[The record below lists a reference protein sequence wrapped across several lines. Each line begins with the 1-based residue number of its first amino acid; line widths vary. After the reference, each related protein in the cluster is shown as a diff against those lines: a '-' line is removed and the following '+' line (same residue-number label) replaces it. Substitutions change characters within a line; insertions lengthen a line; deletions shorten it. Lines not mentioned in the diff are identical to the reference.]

1 MTVSM
6 FSPLRAIVA
15 AVIAAAATSCFT
27 GIESTPRITEK
38 EVSRRN
44 VVVTEEDRW
53 LSDVTPQPL
62 SQWQPGKEF
71 YVTDSKIS
79 LALEPGNDSP
89 AQGSVLRY
97 LSSRPVTSLTGGDD
111 TELVFASSSGGEAV
125 YRINA
130 DKSELESRRSISVP
144 FTIEMSMVDSVRTR
158 LLGRELYVRTSL
170 WYDSLGNAM
179 TGLKYIPVRITA
191 IEPGNLVYP
200 VKVTFRTLGDGGK
213 AVSARN
219 DCPDTASVFMSVG
232 AELHSARNFAALFNF
247 SNPRD
252 RYPMITDANWDR
264 IVHGRVAIDMTR
276 DECRLALGSPSHID
290 RYQGTSAYGE
300 RWTYENGVY
309 LIFFDGILSSF
320 RQ

>member
-1 MTVSM
+1 MTVSI

-15 AVIAAAATSCFT
+15 AVIAAVATSCFT
-27 GIESTPRITEK
+27 GIESTPRITDK

-53 LSDVTPQPL
+53 LADVTPQPL
-62 SQWQPGKEF
+62 AQWQPGKQF

-79 LALEPGNDSP
+79 LALEPGNDAP

-130 DKSELESRRSISVP
+130 DKSDLDTRRSISVP
-144 FTIEMSMVDSVRTR
+144 FTIEMSMVDSVRSR
-158 LLGRELYVRTSL
+158 LVGRDLYVRTSL
-170 WYDSLGNAM
+170 WYDSVGNAM
-179 TGLKYIPVRITA
+179 AGLKYIPVKVIA
-191 IEPGNLVYP
+191 VEPGNLVYP
-200 VKVTFRTLGDGGK
+200 VKVTFSTSAGK
-213 AVSARN
+213 E
-219 DCPDTASVFMSVG
+219 CPDTASVFMSVG
-232 AELHSARNFAALFNF
+232 AESHSARNFAALFNF

-252 RYPMITDANWDR
+252 RYPMITDANWER
-264 IVHGRVAIDMTR
+264 IIHGRVAVDMTR

>member
-1 MTVSM
+1 MTVSI

-15 AVIAAAATSCFT
+15 AVIAAVATSCFT
-27 GIESTPRITEK
+27 GIESTPRITDK

-53 LSDVTPQPL
+53 LADVTPQPL
-62 SQWQPGKEF
+62 AQWQPGKQF

-79 LALEPGNDSP
+79 LALEPGNDAP
-89 AQGSVLRY
+89 VQGSVLRY

-130 DKSELESRRSISVP
+130 DKSELDTRRSISVP
-144 FTIEMSMVDSVRTR
+144 FTIEMSMVDSVRSR
-158 LLGRELYVRTSL
+158 LVGRDLYVRTSL
-170 WYDSLGNAM
+170 WYDSVGNAM
-179 TGLKYIPVRITA
+179 AGLKYIPVKVIA
-191 IEPGNLVYP
+191 VEPGNLVYP
-200 VKVTFRTLGDGGK
+200 VKVTFSTSAGK
-213 AVSARN
+213 E
-219 DCPDTASVFMSVG
+219 CPDTASVFMSVG
-232 AELHSARNFAALFNF
+232 AESHSARNFAALFNF

-252 RYPMITDANWDR
+252 RYPMITDANWER
-264 IVHGRVAIDMTR
+264 IIHGRVAVDMTR